1 MAWAGAKKQ
10 SGGKA
15 FVGCGEALRLYFKW
29 KWKNRRC
36 SERESDML
44 RLTSSQEC
52 SSCHVDDHL
61 EGGQCD
67 REDRAYDCKPDELLE
82 TWTRVRALEKGA
94 SVKRYSRGRTA

>member
-15 FVGCGEALRLYFKW
+15 FVRCGEALRLYFKW

-44 RLTSSQEC
+44 GLTSSQEC
-52 SSCHVDDHL
+52 SSCLVDDHL

-67 REDRAYDCKPDELLE
+67 HGDRLE
-82 TWTRVRALEKGA
+82 PMIVNQMSCWRLGPECRH
-94 SVKRYSRGRTA
+94 